1 MHMKIA
7 MNKKNLYVFVGLVV
21 AVIAAVTA
29 FVMAGKSLNESRDP
43 KTKVAQLMAEGVD
56 TSQSLFLPEELPG
69 VLERINTRKQKFVE
83 GTDSTAQNLMDMAR
97 LVRDVRDYDLALQL
111 FSIVDTI
118 SPPDLF
124 YKLDVA
130 NIYLER
136 QQWEDARLVLE
147 PLRQT
152 FPVREVFIGLATA
165 YKNIDGTPNYVIDE
179 IYEEGLFRTFSDF
192 EVVEAYVKWLEQT
205 GREEKTLPHYE
216 LMYEKAPQQILL
228 DRINELK
235 AKYQK

>member
-1 MHMKIA
+1 MHMNID
-7 MNKKNLYVFVGLVV
+7 MNKKSLYVFVGLVI
-21 AVIAAVTA
+21 AVIAAVSV
-29 FVMAGKSLNESRDP
+29 FVLAGKSLNESRDP
-43 KTKVAQLMAEGVD
+43 KTKVARLMEGGVD
-56 TSQSLFLPEELPG
+56 TSKSLFLAEELPG
-69 VLERINTRKQKFVE
+69 VLEQIDSRKQKFVE

-111 FSIVDTI
+111 FSVVDALT
-118 SPPDLF
+118 PPDMF
-124 YKLDVA
+124 YKIDVA

-147 PLRQT
+147 PMRQT
-152 FPVREVFIGLATA
+152 FPVREVFIGLAKA
-165 YKNIDGTPNYVIDE
+165 YQNIEGTPNYVIDE

-192 EVVEAYVKWLEQT
+192 AVLEEYVIWLEQT

-216 LMYEKAPQQILL
+216 LMHAKAPQQVLL